1 MIRTRLTAIAAVVL
15 MAGLSGCMPSDQS
28 GDPTSVTTTEEGGA
42 VESELTWQEAKA
54 RTLAMQLEI
63 AELIPEAKVVK
74 IHNKKTGTLFSC
86 RETQHNWLGSA
97 TVTLTEG
104 TEPEP
109 LVKDIEAHYQDSEF
123 DIETDIDNVGNYE
136 IQLRSLNTAENY
148 IVAAGWDPD
157 TIRIDSG
164 SPCFTLPE
172 GVYPGGDF

>member
-1 MIRTRLTAIAAVVL
+1 VIRTRFAAIAAVAL
-15 MAGLSGCMPSDQS
+15 MLSLSGCMPSDQS

-74 IHNKKTGTLFSC
+74 IHNKKTGTLLSC
-86 RETQHNWLGSA
+86 SETQHRWKGSN

-109 LVKDIEAHYQDSEF
+109 LVRAIEAHFQDSRF
-123 DIETDIDNVGNYE
+123 HIEAGIDNVGNYE
-136 IQLRSLNTAENY
+136 VQLRSLNTAENY

-172 GVYPGGDF
+172 GVYPGGEF